1 MATYQWRADAF
12 QPMSDEYI
20 YCFLEHEQ
28 QAIRG
33 EYHAF
38 DHSYLPRL
46 RAQGVQLV
54 NMAIGG
60 ERCAQVLYSDTDVH
74 RFWDAH
80 KKLDILNSELEAG
93 CSSFVLCKPRTIWR
107 VPNQRA
113 KLQSLQH
120 WLVAVRSKERPT

>member
-46 RAQGVQLV
+46 RAQGVQSAV
-54 NMAIGG
+54 SAVPKYCTAIPMYIVFGMHIRNWIFSTVSWKPG
-60 ERCAQVLYSDTDVH
+60 VAPLFCA
-74 RFWDAH
+74 
-80 KKLDILNSELEAG
+80 
-93 CSSFVLCKPRTIWR
+93 KPRTIWR

>member
-74 RFWDAH
+74 RFWVPP
-80 KKLDILNSELEAG
+80 AG
-93 CSSFVLCKPRTIWR
+93 K
-107 VPNQRA
+107 
-113 KLQSLQH
+113 
-120 WLVAVRSKERPT
+120 

>member
-38 DHSYLPRL
+38 DHSYCPVYVR
-46 RAQGVQLV
+46 RV
-54 NMAIGG
+54 
-60 ERCAQVLYSDTDVH
+60 YS
-74 RFWDAH
+74 
-80 KKLDILNSELEAG
+80 
-93 CSSFVLCKPRTIWR
+93 
-107 VPNQRA
+107 
-113 KLQSLQH
+113 
-120 WLVAVRSKERPT
+120 